1 MLLDFLNLS
10 EFSNSES
17 MKDDL
22 YKNMQSRF
30 VADLLLNEIIEDP
43 TVNTTFRLYG
53 MLVID
58 LLKESIIL
66 TRENDV
72 SNKKQSLYLN

>member
-1 MLLDFLNLS
+1 
-10 EFSNSES
+10 

-58 LLKESIIL
+58 
-66 TRENDV
+66 
-72 SNKKQSLYLN
+72 